1 MTATENSYRIDNVVE
16 RNKRILVYV
25 SYLQDVPGRAVRTT
39 ADGLY
44 EIPLAGERLW
54 DVTVYLR
61 EHWDTY
67 INHLNTALRYNRFD
81 EHCPYWVWSAGED
94 LLHRL
99 DEIRPPAECAGTVYV
114 PNPGECGDEWN
125 K

>member
-16 RNKRILVYV
+16 RNKRVLVYV

-67 INHLNTALRYNRFD
+67 IYHLNTALRYNRFD
-81 EHCPYWVWSAGED
+81 EHCPYWVWSVGED

-99 DEIRPPAECAGTVYV
+99 DEIRPPAEC
-114 PNPGECGDEWN
+114 GDEWN